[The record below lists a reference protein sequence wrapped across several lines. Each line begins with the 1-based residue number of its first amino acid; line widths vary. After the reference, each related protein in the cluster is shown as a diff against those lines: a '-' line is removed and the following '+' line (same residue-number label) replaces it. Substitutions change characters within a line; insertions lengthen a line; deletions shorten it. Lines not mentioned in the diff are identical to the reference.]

1 LLSARFGD
9 VAAELMKEID
19 YQRSCGFEVGSWK
32 SP

>member
-1 LLSARFGD
+1 LLSPRFGD

-19 YQRSCGFEVGSWK
+19 YQRSCGFEVGSWE